1 MKKIVIAI
9 MIIMP
14 ILVRAEVFEV
24 NNIWYATIDSNNKV
38 EVTKSIFSEYS
49 GKIDIPTTVEYN
61 NIIYSVVRIGDKAFW
76 NCSSLTSVTIGNG
89 VTTIG
94 ENAFYGCRGLKSI
107 TIPNS
112 VTSIG
117 NSAFFGCTGLISITI
132 PNSVTSIGSSAF
144 EGCTGLTSITIPNS
158 VTTIREYTFYGCTGL
173 ISITIPKSVTSIGYD
188 AFNGCSRL
196 TTVTIPISVTSIG
209 SYAFAGCNAIKNVI
223 VSISDYTAF
232 CNNITL
238 NLIRQNIG
246 KPVQLIDD
254 NNAEISEFV
263 IPKGVTS
270 VGNYAF
276 YACSGL
282 NSVIIP
288 NSVTSIGNSSF
299 EGCSNLKSLTIGS
312 GVLSFGNSAVNNAK
326 PKKVIWLTNTPPSG
340 YENIMGEINYVA
352 NDSYTKLSNTTVYPF
367 ISSLFEVDGMK
378 YVPVSPSER
387 TCDAIDCAYN
397 NTAEKIHIGEKVSYK
412 GVEMTV
418 KEVKPYTCYAN
429 EYIKNVE
436 LGLAGTI
443 GDCAFKDCNPEQTS
457 IEIPGGV
464 TSIGNDAFAGW
475 QNLASVS
482 IYCPVV
488 GSWFKG
494 FTSIK
499 EVKLG
504 EEVSVIEDNAFEG
517 CTCLASLNI
526 PQSVTSIGNRAF
538 QGCSGLTS
546 LIIPQ
551 SITSIGNDAFAGWQ
565 NLTSVSI
572 YCPAVGSWFKGFTS
586 LKEVTLGEEVLVVEN
601 NAFEGCTGLTSL
613 NIPQSVTSIGNSA
626 FQGCSGL
633 TDVIMNNK
641 LTCDFTNDI
650 ETYTKRTYTWVWDN
664 SDEKWYVLN
673 NLNKYEPYGIYAD
686 NMNTWYEGKLAYVD
700 EHEWEYTNGEWN
712 DLGTKIK
719 TKKAIYIGKLSNAS
733 GYIDLGLPFND
744 NIKIQMKFYPIQ
756 SNGGAILGEKEG
768 KWRFFFSG
776 SLLYYDFDSSRKY
789 VSKQINKMYEWE
801 IGNYYIKDI
810 DANSHNIINGTA
822 HVITSNRTSNM
833 LLNGGS
839 GDLNRFYYVKVFDGE
854 TLVRDFIPYYDG
866 ANFGLWDT
874 ITNKAYMPTG
884 EGWRGELEDTLDYPK
899 YYCKKEKPYYTI
911 GDYAFSNCNN
921 LQGISMPDD
930 VISIGNN
937 AFQNCSAMS
946 TVKISNSVKNIGS
959 SAFNGCSAIHEIFI
973 PKSVKTI
980 NDNVFKGCT
989 SLNTVI
995 MEDKESE
1002 LTLGSNGSS
1011 PLFADCPLDSVYI
1024 GRNITYPTPK
1034 EKGYSPF
1041 YRNAS
1046 LRSVMITDKE
1056 TEISE
1061 NEFYGCSNLKNVSIG
1076 DGVTTIGNWAF
1087 SGCSSLDYFSF
1098 GTNMKTIGKEAFS
1111 DCTAMTNLYSSAL
1124 IPPVCD
1130 LQALDDIN
1138 KWNCKLHIPNGT
1150 ISAYQQ
1156 ADQWKDFFFIY
1167 DDVSGIRTT
1176 VTDTSESIIVYD
1188 LNGHKK
1194 EGLQRGINIIKYSD
1208 GTVKKVIQK

>member
-1 MKKIVIAI
+1 M
-9 MIIMP
+9 
-14 ILVRAEVFEV
+14 
-24 NNIWYATIDSNNKV
+24 
-38 EVTKSIFSEYS
+38 
-49 GKIDIPTTVEYN
+49 
-61 NIIYSVVRIGDKAFW
+61 
-76 NCSSLTSVTIGNG
+76 
-89 VTTIG
+89 
-94 ENAFYGCRGLKSI
+94 
-107 TIPNS
+107 
-112 VTSIG
+112 
-117 NSAFFGCTGLISITI
+117 
-132 PNSVTSIGSSAF
+132 
-144 EGCTGLTSITIPNS
+144 
-158 VTTIREYTFYGCTGL
+158 
-173 ISITIPKSVTSIGYD
+173 
-188 AFNGCSRL
+188 
-196 TTVTIPISVTSIG
+196 
-209 SYAFAGCNAIKNVI
+209 
-223 VSISDYTAF
+223 
-232 CNNITL
+232 
-238 NLIRQNIG
+238 
-246 KPVQLIDD
+246 
-254 NNAEISEFV
+254 
-263 IPKGVTS
+263 
-270 VGNYAF
+270 
-276 YACSGL
+276 
-282 NSVIIP
+282 
-288 NSVTSIGNSSF
+288 
-299 EGCSNLKSLTIGS
+299 TIGS
-312 GVLSFGNSAVNNAK
+312 GVLSIGNYVANTK

-340 YENIMGEINYVA
+340 YENVMGEINYVA
-352 NDSYTKLSNTTVYPF
+352 NDLYTNLKNTTVYPF
-367 ISSLFEVDGMK
+367 ISSLFEVDGVK
-378 YVPVSPSER
+378 YVPVSPSDR

-397 NTAEKIHIGEKVSYK
+397 NTAENIHIGDKVSYK

-436 LGLAGTI
+436 LGLSGAI
-443 GDCAFKDCNPEQTS
+443 GEYAFKDCNPEQTS
-457 IEIPGGV
+457 IVIPSSI
-464 TSIGNDAFAGW
+464 TSIGKDAFAGW
-475 QNLASVS
+475 KNLESVS

-499 EVKLG
+499 EVTLG

-517 CTCLASLNI
+517 CS
-526 PQSVTSIGNRAF
+526 
-538 QGCSGLTS
+538 
-546 LIIPQ
+546 
-551 SITSIGNDAFAGWQ
+551 
-565 NLTSVSI
+565 
-572 YCPAVGSWFKGFTS
+572 
-586 LKEVTLGEEVLVVEN
+586 
-601 NAFEGCTGLTSL
+601 GLTSL
-613 NIPQSVTSIGNSA
+613 NIPQSVTRIGNSA

-633 TDVIMNNK
+633 TDVAMNNK
-641 LTCDFTNDI
+641 DEKELTYDGYDVTNDI

-664 SDEKWYVLN
+664 SIEKWYVLN
-673 NLNKYEPYGIYAD
+673 NLNEYEPYGVYAD
-686 NMNTWYEGKLAYVD
+686 NMNTWYESKLAFVN
-700 EHEWEYTNGEWN
+700 EHEWEYTDGAWK
-712 DLGTKIK
+712 DLGNMKKQNVEYIYKNDDNRGEISLGAPLKTDTRIHIK
-719 TKKAIYIGKLSNAS
+719 HYPLIADGGGIVWS
-733 GYIDLGLPFND
+733 GH
-744 NIKIQMKFYPIQ
+744 
-756 SNGGAILGEKEG
+756 
-768 KWRFFFSG
+768 WRVFFAG
-776 SLLYYDFDSSRKY
+776 DYLLYDFEGQRKE
-789 VSKQINKMYEWE
+789 KRMNINTLYEWE

-810 DANSHNIINGTA
+810 GANTNNIISANAFDHLSYDYPDILFGPYVA
-822 HVITSNRTSNM
+822 KDYCRIYYIQIYE
-833 LLNGGS
+833 
-839 GDLNRFYYVKVFDGE
+839 GDNLIRD
-854 TLVRDFIPYYDG
+854 LVPYYDG
-866 ANFGLWDT
+866 TAFGLWDKVE
-874 ITNKAYMPTG
+874 NKAHMPRNGTVTG
-884 EGWRGELEDTLDYPK
+884 HIVEEFTK
-899 YYCKKEKPYYTI
+899 YYAEKEKPYVVEMSI

-921 LQGISMPDD
+921 LQGIIIPDD
-930 VISIGNN
+930 ATSIGNN

-1041 YRNAS
+1041 YRNTS

-1087 SGCSSLDYFSF
+1087 SGCSSLDYFAF

-1111 DCTAMTNLYSSAL
+1111 DCTAMTNLYSRAK